1 MNNQINTAQ
10 AIEQLKRE
18 IQRETTDLV
27 VKENTLKTSE
37 ADKLK
42 YTEVINKNGVEVKK
56 KEAEILV
63 LVKSIQDAK
72 SKIPEIDRNIR
83 KLTEEIAKIKREQVQ
98 KNQEMRKIQNEY
110 DAALRNSKNI
120 TKK

>member
-1 MNNQINTAQ
+1 MNNQINTTQ

-27 VKENTLKTSE
+27 AKENTLKTLE

-42 YTEVINKNGVEVKK
+42 YTEVINKNDVEVKK

-98 KNQEMRKIQNEY
+98 KNQEMRRIQNEY
-110 DAALRNSKNI
+110 DAALRNA
-120 TKK
+120 KK